1 MKYMNENEKRQIICA
16 DAGTVVLLTAPV
28 GSGKT
33 TFCLQELRTHC
44 RVKHQSMLLLV
55 NRSTLRGQLR
65 ANIFREMGVCETD
78 VLESGVLEVDGL
90 TVTSYQYMQQLFAH
104 VIDWT
109 RLKIGAIK
117 AADFSY
123 VVADEIH
130 YLLADSL
137 FSPQTDYLLRLPK
150 AFPKAVR
157 VYMSATLQPVRGI
170 ILKME
175 EICDRYELC
184 ETELQYKLIP
194 FRYSQTGLQRM
205 IMGEGEQCKRDV
217 IEIQAAEP
225 DFTYFDPIIYEEND
239 NLTELIKSKFQA
251 SDFGKWLV
259 FVESKEIG
267 RAMKAELI
275 RSGISSAFV
284 AADGMEEEDT
294 EEKER
299 ILKIGRFN
307 AQVLLATTVL
317 DNGISITD
325 NAVTHLAIAGYE
337 QIEMVQQAGRIRLKS
352 HKRKIQLYIC
362 NHTAEYFNRRLFS
375 FKKRLRLAEIFKTGS
390 EKKILDYLIRNGND
404 GAELLVYKNYGQNWH
419 LNSLAIDALNYV
431 CKELAHNIR
440 LAKSGPDGYVSKVLG
455 WFDLPYNSGT
465 NLRKEKQNAAKNTLL
480 EFLRK
485 NEKTTMSG
493 QQWDEFRQN
502 FRRLYEEES
511 GTKLCSGREERFV
524 GVAKIRELLTEFG
537 YLLEATHKVYVI
549 KEA

>member
-44 RVKHQSMLLLV
+44 RVKHRCMLLLV

-137 FSPQTDYLLRLPK
+137 FSPQTDYLFRLPK

-170 ILKME
+170 ILRME

-184 ETELQYKLIP
+184 ETELQKKLIP
-194 FRYSQTGLQRM
+194 FRYIQTGLQRM
-205 IMGEGEQCKRDV
+205 IMGEGGQCKREV
-217 IEIQAAEP
+217 QEIQAAEP
-225 DFTYFDPIIYEEND
+225 DFSYFQPVIYEEKD
-239 NLTELIKSKFQA
+239 NLAELIKVRVQSG
-251 SDFGKWLV
+251 DIGKWLI
-259 FVESKEIG
+259 FVESKEQG
-267 RAMKAELI
+267 KMMKEELKKA
-275 RSGISSAFV
+275 GISSAFI
-284 AADGMEEEDT
+284 AADGMEKEDIQQR
-294 EEKER
+294 EW
-299 ILKIGRFN
+299 ILKKGKFDVE
-307 AQVLLATTVL
+307 VLLATSVV
-317 DNGISITD
+317 DNGVSIAD
-325 NAVTHLAIAGYE
+325 RQVTHLVIAGYE
-337 QIEMVQQAGRIRLKS
+337 AIQAVQQAGRIRIRS
-352 HKRKIQLYIC
+352 CKRKIELYIC

-375 FKKRLRLAEIFKTGS
+375 FKKRLRLAEIFETGD
-390 EKKILDYLIRNGND
+390 EKKIVDYLIKNGND
-404 GAELLVYKNYGQNWH
+404 GAELLVYKNHGQNWH
-419 LNSLAIDALNYV
+419 LNSLATAALEYV
-431 CKELAHNIR
+431 CKELQDDIR
-440 LAKSGPDGYVSKVLG
+440 LTKSGPDGYVKKVLG
-455 WFDLPYNSGT
+455 WFDLPYDSGT
-465 NLRKEKQNAAKNTLL
+465 NLQKERQNEAKNKLL

-485 NEKTTMSG
+485 NEKTVMSG
-493 QQWDEFRQN
+493 RQWDEFRHN
-502 FRRLYEEES
+502 FRQLYEETT
-511 GTKLCSGREERFV
+511 GNKLCSGREERFV
-524 GVAKIRELLTEFG
+524 GVAKIRELLTDFG
-537 YLLEATHKVYVI
+537 YLLEANHKVYVI
-549 KEA
+549 REV